1 MTRKNALNV
10 CNSFLK
16 ELSQIDCG
24 IFMESQNKTYFGE
37 FEKITFFDGDGAIKH
52 CDVLVSVGGDGTF
65 INAAKRAVQYSKPVL
80 CVNAGKLAFLAA
92 LESDEAPLIKDVFEG
107 RFITERRMLLEASIV
122 DKNGKT
128 LYHSNCVNDAVVSRS
143 GNIRLMKLKI
153 ACNKAPLITY
163 SADGVIVSTP
173 TGSTAYSLSAG
184 GPVVEPDIES
194 IMITPVCSHTL
205 FSRSI
210 VLRADSFLEIS
221 HDNSGEAILSCDGE
235 KAVLIP
241 PNASVE
247 VGRSENYVE
256 FIKVKPDKFID
267 ILSKKISV

>member
-1 MTRKNALNV
+1 
-10 CNSFLK
+10 
-16 ELSQIDCG
+16 
-24 IFMESQNKTYFGE
+24 
-37 FEKITFFDGDGAIKH
+37 
-52 CDVLVSVGGDGTF
+52 
-65 INAAKRAVQYSKPVL
+65 
-80 CVNAGKLAFLAA
+80 
-92 LESDEAPLIKDVFEG
+92 
-107 RFITERRMLLEASIV
+107 
-122 DKNGKT
+122 
-128 LYHSNCVNDAVVSRS
+128 
-143 GNIRLMKLKI
+143 
-153 ACNKAPLITY
+153 
-163 SADGVIVSTP
+163 
-173 TGSTAYSLSAG
+173 
-184 GPVVEPDIES
+184 
-194 IMITPVCSHTL
+194 MITPVCSHTL